1 MTRMNVLRRLKFRHR
16 RLATQ
21 GRGDRVR
28 SRTSLFC
35 GASDGVSNC
44 SNVAQIKL
52 PRPWLQNG
60 GSARRPIFCR
70 LRTFKKTEG
79 EAHAR
84 RDAA

>member
-28 SRTSLFC
+28 SRTSLFAELQC
-35 GASDGVSNC
+35 RTQISNC
-44 SNVAQIKL
+44 RA
-52 PRPWLQNG
+52 PRRDG

>member
-1 MTRMNVLRRLKFRHR
+1 MKNPSPDLLVKLSDWKLTTAAPRF
-16 RLATQ
+16 
-21 GRGDRVR
+21 GD
-28 SRTSLFC
+28 
-35 GASDGVSNC
+35 
-44 SNVAQIKL
+44 
-52 PRPWLQNG
+52 G